1 MAIQMVSRYG
11 FNAVRLTN
19 RNCAAQALI
28 ATQGAR
34 PLSFCPKGEE
44 RGFSALYTNPAK
56 PARSTHA
63 CWPNFGRLS
72 LKGDGSDIKLDE
84 AGDPVDGGIY
94 GKYSLE
100 RYRLGEEV
108 RTLPM
113 HGPSRTEEWKAEQ
126 PDENTAALTYERPAD
141 EHYPYNGR
149 LIAKGT
155 IKDNGTFLYNVTATG
170 SMITDL
176 AIHTYLTWLEGM
188 NVEGLE
194 GLEYFDGSDWIRKAA
209 NILKADETRFGTLTA
224 LEKHCILNGAGI
236 FDLDYPSIGQQIRYE
251 VFAEASNMDWIH
263 PEQMILWAD
272 PNEGNFM
279 CMEPVL
285 IGRNSINNGTAL
297 KLGEDAFVSVGFSL
311 KSLT

>member
-1 MAIQMVSRYG
+1 MVSRHG

-44 RGFSALYTNPAK
+44 SGFSALYTNPAK

-94 GKYSLE
+94 GKYLLE

-113 HGPSRTEEWKAEQ
+113 HGPSRTE
-126 PDENTAALTYERPAD
+126 
-141 EHYPYNGR
+141 
-149 LIAKGT
+149 
-155 IKDNGTFLYNVTATG
+155 
-170 SMITDL
+170 
-176 AIHTYLTWLEGM
+176 
-188 NVEGLE
+188 
-194 GLEYFDGSDWIRKAA
+194 
-209 NILKADETRFGTLTA
+209 
-224 LEKHCILNGAGI
+224 
-236 FDLDYPSIGQQIRYE
+236 
-251 VFAEASNMDWIH
+251 
-263 PEQMILWAD
+263 
-272 PNEGNFM
+272 
-279 CMEPVL
+279 
-285 IGRNSINNGTAL
+285 
-297 KLGEDAFVSVGFSL
+297 
-311 KSLT
+311 